1 MVEYVKGDA
10 TRPQGGGPKVI
21 AHVCNDE
28 GGWGAGFVLAVSR
41 RWPQP
46 EACYRE
52 WHKHR
57 VLNGVRLQ
65 NPTKGRII
73 VTTGDF
79 GLGQVQLVQ
88 VAPDTYVA
96 NMVAQRGFVDRAG
109 GGPPIR
115 YGALERCLERLS
127 VVAGTLPDG
136 PGGMDRAVPSVHMPR
151 IGCGLAGGSW
161 DLVGPIVES
170 GLKGF
175 KVSVYDL

>member
-1 MVEYVKGDA
+1 MIEYVSGDA

-52 WHKHR
+52 WNGHR
-57 VLNGVRLQ
+57 KLDEMRLQ
-65 NPTKGRII
+65 NPTKGKII

-79 GLGQVQLVQ
+79 ELGSVQLVQ
-88 VAPDTYVA
+88 VEHDTYVA
-96 NMVAQRGFVDRAG
+96 NMIAQKGFSETAED
-109 GGPPIR
+109 GPPIR
-115 YGALERCLERLS
+115 YKALGQCLERLA
-127 VVAGTLPDG
+127 VLARTLPDG
-136 PGGMDRAVPSVHMPR
+136 PDGMGRKAPSFHLPR

-161 DLVGPIVES
+161 HLVGPIVAAA
-170 GLKGF
+170 LYGF
-175 KVSVYDL
+175 SVTVYDL